1 MITKYSLVHR
11 LVWILFLF
19 GVLCSPALRS
29 QIVPET
35 QSESRFTGSNLKSED
50 VLLKVS
56 AIFIGKITQI
66 GFANTKMEG
75 VLIYRNVQINV
86 LRILRGSL
94 DAKSTFRLDVV
105 PLTGFR
111 EISPVAGNSYIF
123 FVKRNYEGE
132 PDPFIVVKLL
142 PATDNNIA
150 RVKALIA
157 AAPASQ

>member
-86 LRILRGSL
+86 Y
-94 DAKSTFRLDVV
+94 AY
-105 PLTGFR
+105 
-111 EISPVAGNSYIF
+111 PVDSRSVIF
-123 FVKRNYEGE
+123 
-132 PDPFIVVKLL
+132 
-142 PATDNNIA
+142 
-150 RVKALIA
+150 
-157 AAPASQ
+157 S